1 MTNKEGAVLLQSTR
15 MKAGVPVES
24 VRLPVETGE
33 KLWPRP
39 GHRKADGGL
48 GGVVADD
55 VAPLG
60 LLHQGEAVAPHG
72 VPGQGDGPEG
82 QGEQPP
88 GRAAPGLTCPAPH
101 SVRSPGLWA
110 TGSDQQLSIWFKNND
125 IFCWSNYCSLSG
137 NTLFVSAIFH

>member
-1 MTNKEGAVLLQSTR
+1 MTNKEGAVLLQSAR
-15 MKAGVPVES
+15 MKSGVPVES

-33 KLWPRP
+33 NLWPRL
-39 GHRKADGGL
+39 GHHKADGGL
-48 GGVVADD
+48 WDVVADD

-82 QGEQPP
+82 QGEQP
-88 GRAAPGLTCPAPH
+88 RRRAPGLTCPTPH

-110 TGSDQQLSIWFKNND
+110 AGSDQQLSI
-125 IFCWSNYCSLSG
+125 CARNYRHSFRE
-137 NTLFVSAIFH
+137 NKPKTLVFYY